1 MSIDGYM
8 SILSMV
14 HVHVCVTCYKPQVS
28 AVAETL
34 SLTDTSLGVRSR
46 GDSLSLTDTSDS
58 PLQTPPLVSAVAE
71 TLPTVC

>member
-1 MSIDGYM
+1 MSIDGHM

-14 HVHVCVTCYKPQVS
+14 HVHVCVTCYKSQVS

-46 GDSLSLTDTSDS
+46 GDSLSLTDTSLGVHSRGDS
-58 PLQTPPLVSAVAE
+58 PLQTPP
-71 TLPTVC
+71 